1 MVKPLSF
8 KGDKK
13 SKKRKRQHDD
23 NEGKTIAEP
32 SKSTATDIEATADE
46 DGQNWVSANTPADI
60 AGPVLIVLPSTPP
73 SCIACDV
80 NGKVFASELENIVE
94 GNPSTAEPHDVRQVW
109 VATKV
114 VGSEGIS
121 FKGHHGRYVLHLPK
135 ELDLLAKGMT
145 VMIRKLTVNSPPP
158 QKKRYLSCD
167 KYGILTAN
175 SSAIS
180 ALESFIPINCPDSPG
195 MISLQICGGDM
206 EAYISSKEPPPAS
219 TSSRTSIEIRGDAT
233 EISFN
238 TSFRVRM
245 QARFKP
251 KTKSAAAKES
261 KALEKISRKELE
273 EAVGRRL
280 NDDEV
285 KRLRRARR
293 EGNYHEEI
301 LDVRVKGKHDKFA

>member
-13 SKKRKRQHDD
+13 TKKRKRQPDD
-23 NEGKTIAEP
+23 NEGSATTEPYKTSA
-32 SKSTATDIEATADE
+32 ADIEAPADD
-46 DGQNWVSANTPADI
+46 DGQNWVSADIPAEI
-60 AGPVLIVLPSTPP
+60 AGPVLLVLPSTPP

-94 GNPSTAEPHDVRQVW
+94 GNPGTAEPHDVRQVW

-121 FKGHHGRYVLHLPK
+121 FKGHHG
-135 ELDLLAKGMT
+135 
-145 VMIRKLTVNSPPP
+145 S
-158 QKKRYLSCD
+158 
-167 KYGILTAN
+167 AN

-180 ALESFIPINCPDSPG
+180 ALESFVPISCPNSPG
-195 MISLQICGGDM
+195 MISLQICGGDI
-206 EAYISSKEPPPAS
+206 EAFISSKETPSAAS
-219 TSSRTSIEIRGDAT
+219 KPSIEIRGDAT

-238 TSFRVRM
+238 TSLRVRM

-251 KTKSAAAKES
+251 TTKSAAAKES

-280 NDDEV
+280 NDSEV
-285 KRLRRARR
+285 KRLRKARR
-293 EGNYHEEI
+293 KGNYHEEI
-301 LDVRVKGKHDKFA
+301 LDVRVQGKHDKFA